1 MVRESCE
8 PRRSARAL
16 APNPSA
22 DRNGTEHC
30 MTTLQELEGSL
41 GPVPRGSIVGS
52 EVLGGPDTIVVV
64 DPATEEVVA
73 DVAGGDVDTAMA
85 AVDTAQLAMAQWS
98 AQSPRERSDV
108 LRRAFDL
115 MISHTEALA
124 RLIVLE
130 NGKALPDARAEVRYA
145 AEFFRWYSEEA
156 VRPAGEAPVSSAVTL
171 INLMLN
177 KPIGVALLIT
187 PWNFPAAMATRK
199 I

>member
-1 MVRESCE
+1 
-8 PRRSARAL
+8 
-16 APNPSA
+16 
-22 DRNGTEHC
+22 

-124 RLIVLE
+124 RL
-130 NGKALPDARAEVRYA
+130 K
-145 AEFFRWYSEEA
+145 
-156 VRPAGEAPVSSAVTL
+156 
-171 INLMLN
+171 
-177 KPIGVALLIT
+177 
-187 PWNFPAAMATRK
+187 
-199 I
+199 